1 MELTEIFTGM
11 ENGPEAIQ
19 DNFKKI
25 NDNISDTGWTN
36 TGITYLNGAK
46 ANNDGGLF
54 YRRTSL
60 FGVGYFVELRGVVI
74 APSSAGSGY
83 VVQLPQSIVPAKV
96 IFPPTLSI
104 NTDGRIYVYD
114 YKASGN
120 ISIYYSYLLG

>member
-1 MELTEIFTGM
+1 MELTKIFTGM

-19 DNFKKI
+19 GNFNKI
-25 NDNISDTGWTN
+25 SDNISDTGWTN
-36 TGITYLNGAK
+36 TGMTYLNGAK

-60 FGVGYFVELRGVVI
+60 FGVGYFVELRGVVV
-74 APSSAGSGY
+74 APSSAGSAY
-83 VVQLPQSIVPAKV
+83 VVQLPQSIVPARV
-96 IFPPTLSI
+96 IFPTGKSI

-120 ISIYYSYLLG
+120 ISIYYAYLLG